1 MEETILAVCKQALL
15 AMLAISAPAA
25 VAAVVVGLAI
35 SVVQTATQ
43 VQEQTMSYVP
53 KLVAVSA
60 TLALFGPWMLA
71 QLVRLASMLFERL
84 PETAGW

>member
-1 MEETILAVCKQALL
+1 MEQTVLVVCQQALL

-25 VAAVVVGLAI
+25 VAAVVVGLAVSI
-35 SVVQTATQ
+35 VQTATQ

-60 TLALFGPWMLA
+60 ALGVFGPWMLA
-71 QLVRLASMLFERL
+71 QLVRLASMLFERI